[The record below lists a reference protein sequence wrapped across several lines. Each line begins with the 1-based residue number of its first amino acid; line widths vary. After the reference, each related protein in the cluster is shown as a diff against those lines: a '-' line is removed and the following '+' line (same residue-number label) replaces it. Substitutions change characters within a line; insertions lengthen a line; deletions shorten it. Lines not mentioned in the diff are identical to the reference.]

1 MKHMRIP
8 TLLFAAGLAI
18 VGCTTTEAPDDNVTP
33 APYEPEEPVPAET
46 LNEDTGESE
55 PVSPPPTETDEG

>member
-1 MKHMRIP
+1 MKHTRIP
-8 TLLFAAGLAI
+8 ALFFAASLAL
-18 VGCTTTEAPDDNVTP
+18 VGCSNSGEAPDDNVTP

-55 PVSPPPTETDEG
+55 PVSPPPADEE

>member
-8 TLLFAAGLAI
+8 TLLFAAGLAFA
-18 VGCTTTEAPDDNVTP
+18 GCTTNEAPDDTATP

-55 PVSPPPTETDEG
+55 PISPQSSDEG